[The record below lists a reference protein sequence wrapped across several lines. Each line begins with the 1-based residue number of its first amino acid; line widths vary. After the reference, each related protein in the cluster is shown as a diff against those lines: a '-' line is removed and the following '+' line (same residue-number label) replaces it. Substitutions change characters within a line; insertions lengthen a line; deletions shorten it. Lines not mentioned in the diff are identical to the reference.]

1 MLDNIKAYIQKGQE
15 LLDIAQDVVSVKGG
29 LWVDLFAIAVLLRL
43 LGPFKG
49 YPPLTA
55 QEAGLWAATI
65 GAFAYS
71 KGGSN
76 GQ

>member
-1 MLDNIKAYIQKGQE
+1 MLERIKSYIQKSQE
-15 LLDIAQDVVSVKGG
+15 LWNMAQDVVSVKGG
-29 LWVDLFAIAVLLRL
+29 LWVDMFAIAVLLRL

-76 GQ
+76 G